1 MIENNKQRERSFQFE
16 NFNGICVLKQD
27 SRTKGLLRTSLPNS
41 KVKKSLTL
49 IPTVTSHFSCWHLTS
64 FKTQPWNSQL
74 SPTHLCLS
82 HIALLLCQA
91 FLILPFRPSFAQF
104 IPPQLQTPTFPLQI
118 KSTYIFRPTSTS
130 NLLPPRSW
138 SSPPGRSTP
147 VSLLL
152 VPGDYPI
159 PTCFFS
165 ARQCSV
171 FQEHVEHFWAL
182 KRCLINSCWLND
194 VIPRKA
200 DALWCFHYLQLE
212 NPIEDSPLQSNPL
225 KTSSFILL
233 WAHLSFVK
241 VLHLSSICNPHSSDY
256 SQHPLNSL
264 LFSKKQSPQIHT
276 LGMQW
281 AVQWHSPKPSWC
293 NCFPV
298 SLLRCSLT
306 IVLYLP
312 RWLCLKLYRKNE
324 YDCFT
329 FHTSQSTTMGFK
341 ALVDGSQGF

>member
-1 MIENNKQRERSFQFE
+1 M
-16 NFNGICVLKQD
+16 
-27 SRTKGLLRTSLPNS
+27 
-41 KVKKSLTL
+41 

-91 FLILPFRPSFAQF
+91 FLILPF
-104 IPPQLQTPTFPLQI
+104 L
-118 KSTYIFRPTSTS
+118 STVH
-130 NLLPPRSW
+130 
-138 SSPPGRSTP
+138 SSPTP
-147 VSLLL
+147 NSHFPPPNKIYLHFQAYFHLESVTLSILEFPTRQ
-152 VPGDYPI
+152 VHTRI
-159 PTCFFS
+159 PLAGPWRLPYLHMFLKCPAMF
-165 ARQCSV
+165 CV
-171 FQEHVEHFWAL
+171 FQEHMEHFWAL

-233 WAHLSFVK
+233 WAHLSPVK

-264 LFSKKQSPQIHT
+264 LFSKKLPPQIHT

-324 YDCFT
+324 YDCFI